1 MIGSGRKRRISWKY
15 ALVYVALSIIALI
28 AGIAAVFVI
37 SAISS
42 EPAVFLSTG
51 ALIYLLLYSL
61 LIGLLH
67 RRTMQPGVAA
77 YAVGLAVL
85 AGAAFLLLQP
95 FHAPASDSASASAD
109 GVRYWRL
116 STGSSIA
123 YVHIEAKEDKQ
134 RPPVVFVHGGP
145 GTPDMAG
152 DARFFGRLSADGYD
166 VYVYDQVGSGKS
178 SRLGDPREYGIRRD
192 VADLEAI
199 RRQLGAE
206 RMILIGHSYGCE
218 VIANYMAEHPGRVE
232 KAVFSSP
239 GAIDPKDTSDAGL
252 TGRLDAAERRALY
265 ANLLQPRAL
274 FVYALLQINP
284 VAAHRLAGDEE
295 MDARFD
301 RVYAATE
308 PALHANGK
316 RYEQPLHGLGF
327 YANQFPQSRT
337 APESPDPRQA
347 LESLDVPA
355 LILKGSDDYLSWSS
369 ALDYRKSLRNSRLV
383 YLEEAGH
390 NLYQDQPAL
399 AWELIQSFLA
409 DHPLPVQP
417 IEGDAPPP
425 TFRGP

>member
-1 MIGSGRKRRISWKY
+1 MKAFNIGRRIYWKNLLTY
-15 ALVYVALSIIALI
+15 LAFSAVALIF
-28 AGIAAVFVI
+28 GIVTVVGVSAV
-37 SAISS
+37 SAD
-42 EPAVFLSTG
+42 PAVFLLSG
-51 ALIYLLLYSL
+51 ALLYFMLYGL
-61 LIGLLH
+61 LIRWQH
-67 RRTMQPGVAA
+67 RRSVRWTRSA
-77 YAVGLAVL
+77 YTVGIAVL
-85 AGAAFLLLQP
+85 GAASFLFLKPLND
-95 FHAPASDSASASAD
+95 PASVPTSDD

-123 YVHIEAKEDKQ
+123 YVHVEAKGDK
-134 RPPVVFVHGGP
+134 RPSPIVFLHGGP

-152 DARFFGRLSADGYD
+152 DVRFFSRLADEGYD
-166 VYVYDQVGSGKS
+166 VYIYDQVGSGRS
-178 SRLGDPREYGIRRD
+178 SRLNDPRDYGILRD

-199 RRQLGAE
+199 RHQIGAE

-218 VIANYMAEHPGRVE
+218 IIADYMAGYPDQVE

-239 GAIDPKDTSDAGL
+239 GAINPKDTSDAGL
-252 TGRLDAAERRALY
+252 TGKLDEAQLRELY

-274 FVYALLQINP
+274 LVYALLQVNP
-284 VAAHRLAGDEE
+284 EAAHRLAGDEE

-308 PALHANGK
+308 PALHAKGK
-316 RYEQPLHGLGF
+316 RSGQRIHGLGF

-347 LESLDVPA
+347 LARLNAPA

-369 ALDYRKSLRNSRLV
+369 AMDYRNALRNSQLV

-390 NLYQDQPAL
+390 NLYQDQPTL
-399 AWELIQSFLA
+399 ARELIVSFLA
-409 DHPLPVQP
+409 GRPLPLRPYEEVS
-417 IEGDAPPP
+417 PPA